1 MGIIHSQIFNLT
13 KYRYL
18 NLNTISAGDL
28 IAERIV
34 GKGMASTAEGASGED
49 AIRASGGKM
58 PLRIITAAAIFD
70 GHDAAI
76 GIFRRIFQSRG
87 CEVIHLGH
95 DRGADEVARA
105 AIQEDAHAIA
115 ITSYQ
120 GGAVEMFTHTKQLL
134 DAAGFEHIFLCGG
147 GGGTILPHE
156 IRLLRDEGIARIYSP
171 DDGRSMGLTGM
182 VEEAMETAAKIDLL
196 DNSRYAMLNGLIDA
210 SDHGAVAKLLTL
222 AENGEEELYRTVLE
236 TIRSRSK
243 ENECPVIGLTG
254 TGGAGKSSLTDEL
267 MLRIQRDNPGLK
279 IALLATD
286 PTRKRTGGAL
296 LGDRIR
302 MNSLANDNL
311 FMRSFAS
318 RDSGRELAN
327 CIGRAIETCQAVGF
341 DLIICETSGIG
352 QGDDAIT
359 EVADVSMYVTT
370 REYGAPS
377 QLEKL
382 AALDFADLVVLNK
395 FDRAGA
401 EDALAEIRKQVK
413 RNHESWDATDES
425 LPVIPTIASQFADAG
440 VDLLW
445 ERLATLLNK
454 RMETTLVAAEPIL
467 GEDGLPERN
476 APIPPERQGY
486 LAEVAASVRNYHQ
499 DAETVA
505 DKIRLVQQLEAAAK
519 RMEDGGKLSAA
530 IELKD
535 DANDLR
541 KEIPKEAWNALEEFD
556 AYAAAYRS
564 GEASYTVR
572 GREIPVET
580 TTRTL
585 SGLDLPKV
593 ALPETKDRG
602 DLYRWIAKEN
612 RPGTFPFT
620 AGVFPFKR
628 RDELPVRMF
637 AGEGSAERTNK
648 RFHFLCTDQP
658 FNRLSTA
665 FDSPSLYG
673 RDPDER
679 LDIFG
684 KVCESGVSI
693 STVDEMDRLFE
704 GFDLCDPNTSVSM
717 TINGNYWWHLAAFFT
732 VAIRQQM
739 RIFATENGR
748 EPTKDEVE
756 EIRARTLSTVRGTVQ
771 ADQLKES
778 MGQNTLVLN
787 LDTALKL
794 MGDVAEFYVDNEVRN
809 HYFVSIS
816 GYHIAEA
823 GANPI
828 TQAALTLSNGLTYV
842 ELFRSR
848 GLDANKFL
856 RNFSWFFSNGMD
868 PEYSVIGRV
877 SRRIWSIAMREMYD
891 VDERGQK
898 LKYHIQS
905 SGRSLHAQEY
915 TWNDYRTTMQALY
928 ALADNAN
935 SLHTNSRDEAF
946 GTPTEDTVRDAVAIQ
961 LILSREYGWLQNEN
975 PLQGSFVAE
984 WLTDHV
990 EEEILGI
997 FEEMHRRGGVL
1008 GSLEVNYQRN
1018 RIQDESMLYEHKKHD
1033 GTLPIIGVNTFTD
1046 PEAEALNADNAD
1058 SFDMDVTRS
1067 DENEKRMVIERN
1079 RKFQDDHAE
1088 ESEAGIAR
1096 LKKVAREGGNLFEAM
1111 MDVVEHCTVGQV
1123 TQALFETGGKF
1134 RRNM

>member
-1 MGIIHSQIFNLT
+1 MT
-13 KYRYL
+13 
-18 NLNTISAGDL
+18 
-28 IAERIV
+28 
-34 GKGMASTAEGASGED
+34 SGSGSMPDES

-95 DRGADEVARA
+95 DRGADEVAQA

-120 GGAVEMFTHTKQLL
+120 GGAVEMFTHTKQIL
-134 DAAGFEHIFLCGG
+134 DASGFEHVFLCGG
-147 GGGTILPHE
+147 GGGTILPGE
-156 IRLLRDEGIARIYSP
+156 IRDLRDSGTARIYSP
-171 DDGRSMGLTGM
+171 DDGRNMGLVGM
-182 VEEAMETAAKIDLL
+182 VENAMKTAAETDLL
-196 DNSRYAMLNGLIDA
+196 DSARFADLSSPVDA
-210 SDHGAVAKLLTL
+210 SNHSAVAKLLTL
-222 AENGEEELYRTVLE
+222 AENGEIQEFHSKLE
-236 TIRSRSK
+236 QCRSRNK
-243 ENECPVIGLTG
+243 DEECPVIGLTG

-279 IALLATD
+279 VALLATD
-286 PTRKRTGGAL
+286 PTRKKTGGAL

-302 MNSLANDNL
+302 MNSLSNQNL

-318 RDSGRELAN
+318 RDSGKELAN
-327 CIGRAIETCQAVGF
+327 CIGRAIEVCRAVGF
-341 DLIICETSGIG
+341 DLVLCETSGIG
-352 QGDDAIT
+352 QGNDAIT
-359 EVADVSMYVTT
+359 EVSDISMYVTT

-395 FDRAGA
+395 FDRPGA

-413 RNHESWDATDES
+413 RNREDWEASDQS
-425 LPVIPTIASQFADAG
+425 LPVVPTIASQFADAG
-440 VDLLW
+440 VDQLW
-445 ERLATLLNK
+445 YRLVELLNEK
-454 RMETTLVAAEPIL
+454 MEENFLASEPNL
-467 GEDGLPERN
+467 DDDGLPKRN

-486 LAEVAASVRNYHQ
+486 LAEVSSTIRNYHSTAKRI
-499 DAETVA
+499 AEKV
-505 DKIRLVQQLEAAAK
+505 RLVQQLSTSSE
-519 RMEDGGKLSAA
+519 RMLEIGKESA
-530 IELKD
+530 
-535 DANDLR
+535 ANDLLEELESV
-541 KEIPKEAWNALEEFD
+541 KNEIPRHVWDSLDEFD
-556 AYAAAYRS
+556 EYAKAYRS
-564 GEASYTVR
+564 GQASYTVR
-572 GREIPVET
+572 GKQIPVDT
-580 TTRTL
+580 TSTTL
-585 SGLDLPKV
+585 SGIEMPKV
-593 ALPETKDRG
+593 ALPETNDRG
-602 DLYRWIAKEN
+602 DLYEWIAKEN
-612 RPGTFPFT
+612 RPGSFPFT
-620 AGVFPFKR
+620 GGVFPFKR
-628 RDELPVRMF
+628 KDELPVRMF
-637 AGEGSAERTNK
+637 AGEGSSERTNK

-732 VAIRQQM
+732 VAIRQQI
-739 RIFATENGR
+739 RKFEQNNGR
-748 EPTKDEVE
+748 EPDVKEKA
-756 EIRARTLSTVRGTVQ
+756 EIRAKTLSTVRGTVQ

-842 ELFRSR
+842 ELFRAR
-848 GLDANKFL
+848 GLDPNKFL

-877 SRRIWSIAMREMYD
+877 CRRIWAISMKKMYG
-891 VDERGQK
+891 VDDRGQK

-946 GTPTEDTVRDAVAIQ
+946 GTPTEETVRDAVAIQ

-975 PLQGSFVAE
+975 PLQGSFIAG

-990 EEEILGI
+990 EEEILRV

-1033 GTLPIIGVNTFTD
+1033 GSLPIIGVNTFTD
-1046 PEAEALNADNAD
+1046 PEAEALTADNAD
-1058 SFDMDVTRS
+1058 AFDMDVTRS
-1067 DENEKRMVIERN
+1067 DETEKKMVIERN
-1079 RKFQDDHAE
+1079 KSFQIEH
-1088 ESEAGIAR
+1088 SEAAKQGIDKLKEAAR
-1096 LKKVAREGGNLFEAM
+1096 NGENLFSVM
-1111 MDVVEHCTVGQV
+1111 MEIVEHCTVGQV
-1123 TQALFETGGKF
+1123 TKALFETGGKF

>member
-1 MGIIHSQIFNLT
+1 
-13 KYRYL
+13 
-18 NLNTISAGDL
+18 
-28 IAERIV
+28 
-34 GKGMASTAEGASGED
+34 MASDSGSSPD
-49 AIRASGGKM
+49 GPAIRASGGKM

-95 DRGADEVARA
+95 DRGADEVAQA

-120 GGAVEMFTHTKQLL
+120 GGAVEMFTHTKQIL
-134 DAAGFEHIFLCGG
+134 DASGFEHVFLCGG
-147 GGGTILPHE
+147 GGGTILPGE
-156 IRLLRDEGIARIYSP
+156 IRDLRDSGIARIYSP
-171 DDGRSMGLTGM
+171 DDGRDLGLVGM
-182 VEEAMETAAKIDLL
+182 VENAMETASQIDLL
-196 DNSRYAMLNGLIDA
+196 ESSRYSDLSGPVDA
-210 SDHGAVAKLLTL
+210 SNHGAVAKLLTL
-222 AENGEEELYRTVLE
+222 AENGDDKLFNSKLEEC
-236 TIRSRSK
+236 RSRK
-243 ENECPVIGLTG
+243 LGNGCPVIGLTG

-286 PTRKRTGGAL
+286 PTRKKTGGAL

-302 MNSLANDNL
+302 MNSLANEHL

-318 RDSGRELAN
+318 RDSGKELAN
-327 CIGRAIETCQAVGF
+327 CIGRAIDVCRAVGF
-341 DLIICETSGIG
+341 DLILCETSGIG
-352 QGDDAIT
+352 QGNDAIT
-359 EVADVSMYVTT
+359 EVADISMYVTT

-395 FDRAGA
+395 FDRPGA

-413 RNHESWDATDES
+413 RNREDWDASNES
-425 LPVIPTIASQFADAG
+425 LPVVPTIASQFADAG
-440 VDLLW
+440 VDQLW
-445 ERLATLLNK
+445 HRLVELLNS
-454 RMETTLVAAEPIL
+454 RMDTNFVASEPKL
-467 GEDGLPERN
+467 GDDGLPKRN
-476 APIPPERQGY
+476 TPIPPERQGY
-486 LAEVAASVRNYHQ
+486 LAEVASTVRDYHASAQ
-499 DAETVA
+499 GIAEKV
-505 DKIRLVQQLEAAAK
+505 RLVQQLSSSSERMEEIGKLEAAA
-519 RMEDGGKLSAA
+519 DL
-530 IELKD
+530 
-535 DANDLR
+535 ANEAQSLR
-541 KEIPKEAWNALEEFD
+541 DEIPENVWQALDDFD
-556 AYAAAYRS
+556 EYAKAYRS
-564 GEASYTVR
+564 GQASYTVR
-572 GREIPVET
+572 GKEIPVDT
-580 TTRTL
+580 TSSTL
-585 SGLDLPKV
+585 SGIQMPKV
-593 ALPETKDRG
+593 ALPDTYDRG
-602 DLYRWIAKEN
+602 ELFEWIAKEN
-612 RPGTFPFT
+612 RPGSFPFT
-620 AGVFPFKR
+620 GGVFPFKR
-628 RDELPVRMF
+628 KDELPVRMF
-637 AGEGSAERTNK
+637 AGEGSSERTNK

-732 VAIRQQM
+732 VAIRQQI
-739 RIFATENGR
+739 RIFESEKGR
-748 EPTKDEVE
+748 APNEKETA
-756 EIRARTLSTVRGTVQ
+756 EIRAQTLSTVRGTVQ

-794 MGDVAEFYVDNEVRN
+794 MGDVAEFYVNNEVRN

-842 ELFRSR
+842 ELFRAR
-848 GLDANKFL
+848 GLDPNKFL

-877 SRRIWSIAMREMYD
+877 CRRIWAISMREMYG

-946 GTPTEDTVRDAVAIQ
+946 GTPTEETVRDAVAIQ

-975 PLQGSFVAE
+975 PLQGSFIAE

-990 EEEILGI
+990 EEEILKV

-1033 GTLPIIGVNTFTD
+1033 GSLPIIGVNTFTD
-1046 PEAEALNADNAD
+1046 PDAEALTADNAD
-1058 SFDMDVTRS
+1058 AFNMDVTRS
-1067 DENEKRMVIERN
+1067 DEQEKKMVIQRN
-1079 RKFQDDHAE
+1079 RDFQQEH
-1088 ESEAGIAR
+1088 SEAAEDGLQKLKDAAR
-1096 LKKVAREGGNLFEAM
+1096 NGENLFSVM
-1111 MDVVEHCTVGQV
+1111 MEIVEHCTVGQV
-1123 TQALFETGGKF
+1123 TNALFETGGKF

>member
-1 MGIIHSQIFNLT
+1 
-13 KYRYL
+13 
-18 NLNTISAGDL
+18 
-28 IAERIV
+28 
-34 GKGMASTAEGASGED
+34 MASDSGSSPD
-49 AIRASGGKM
+49 GPAIRASGGKM

-120 GGAVEMFTHTKQLL
+120 GGAVEMFTHTKQIL
-134 DAAGFEHIFLCGG
+134 DASGFEHVFLCGG
-147 GGGTILPHE
+147 GGGTILPGE
-156 IRLLRDEGIARIYSP
+156 IRDLRDSGIARIYSP
-171 DDGRSMGLTGM
+171 DDGRDLGLVGM
-182 VEEAMETAAKIDLL
+182 VENAMETASQINLL
-196 DNSRYAMLNGLIDA
+196 DSSRYSDLSDPIDA
-210 SDHGAVAKLLTL
+210 SNHGAVAKLLTL
-222 AENGEEELYRTVLE
+222 AENGDDKLFKSKLEEC
-236 TIRSRSK
+236 RSRK
-243 ENECPVIGLTG
+243 QGNGCPVIGLTG

-286 PTRKRTGGAL
+286 PTRKKTGGAL

-302 MNSLANDNL
+302 MNSLANDHL

-318 RDSGRELAN
+318 RDSGKELAN
-327 CIGRAIETCQAVGF
+327 CIGRAIDVCRAVGF
-341 DLIICETSGIG
+341 DLILCETSGIG
-352 QGDDAIT
+352 QGNDAIT
-359 EVADVSMYVTT
+359 EVADISMYVTT

-395 FDRAGA
+395 FDRPGA

-413 RNHESWDATDES
+413 RNREEWDASNES
-425 LPVIPTIASQFADAG
+425 LPVVPTIASQFADAG
-440 VDLLW
+440 VDQLW
-445 ERLATLLNK
+445 HRLVGLLNS
-454 RMETTLVAAEPIL
+454 RMNTNFVAAEPNL
-467 GEDGLPERN
+467 GDDGLPKRN

-486 LAEVAASVRNYHQ
+486 LAEVASTVREYHSSAQ
-499 DAETVA
+499 GIAEKV
-505 DKIRLVQQLEAAAK
+505 RLVQQLSSSSERMKEIGKLEAAA
-519 RMEDGGKLSAA
+519 
-530 IELKD
+530 
-535 DANDLR
+535 DLADEAQSLR
-541 KEIPKEAWNALEEFD
+541 NEIPENVWQALNEFD
-556 AYAAAYRS
+556 GYAKAYRS
-564 GEASYTVR
+564 GQASYTVR
-572 GREIPVET
+572 GKEIPVET
-580 TTRTL
+580 TSSTL
-585 SGLDLPKV
+585 SGIEMPKV
-593 ALPETKDRG
+593 ALPETNDRG
-602 DLYRWIAKEN
+602 ELFQWIAKEN
-612 RPGTFPFT
+612 RPGSFPFT
-620 AGVFPFKR
+620 GGVFPFKR
-628 RDELPVRMF
+628 KDELPVRMF
-637 AGEGSAERTNK
+637 AGEGSSERTNK

-693 STVDEMDRLFE
+693 STVDEMDRLFD
-704 GFDLCDPNTSVSM
+704 GFNLCDPNTSVSM

-732 VAIRQQM
+732 VAIRQQI
-739 RIFATENGR
+739 RIFESERGR
-748 EPTKDEVE
+748 SPNEKETA
-756 EIRARTLSTVRGTVQ
+756 EIRAQTLSTVRGTVQ

-842 ELFRSR
+842 ELFRAR
-848 GLDANKFL
+848 GLDPNKFL

-877 SRRIWSIAMREMYD
+877 CRRIWAISMREMYG

-946 GTPTEDTVRDAVAIQ
+946 GTPTEETVRDAVAIQ

-975 PLQGSFVAE
+975 PLQGSFIAE

-990 EEEILGI
+990 EEEILKV

-1033 GTLPIIGVNTFTD
+1033 GSLPIIGVNTFTD
-1046 PEAEALNADNAD
+1046 PDAEALTADNAD
-1058 SFDMDVTRS
+1058 AFDMDVTRS
-1067 DENEKRMVIERN
+1067 DEEEKKMVIERN
-1079 RKFQDDHAE
+1079 RDFQEKH
-1088 ESEAGIAR
+1088 SEAAEKGLQKLKDAAR
-1096 LKKVAREGGNLFEAM
+1096 NGDNLFSVM
-1111 MDVVEHCTVGQV
+1111 MEIVEHCTVGQV
-1123 TQALFETGGKF
+1123 TNALFETGGKF

>member
-1 MGIIHSQIFNLT
+1 
-13 KYRYL
+13 
-18 NLNTISAGDL
+18 
-28 IAERIV
+28 
-34 GKGMASTAEGASGED
+34 MASDSGSSPD
-49 AIRASGGKM
+49 GPAIRASGGKM

-95 DRGADEVARA
+95 DRGADEVAQA

-120 GGAVEMFTHTKQLL
+120 GGAVEMFTHTKQIL
-134 DAAGFEHIFLCGG
+134 DASGFEHVFLCGG
-147 GGGTILPHE
+147 GGGTILPGE
-156 IRLLRDEGIARIYSP
+156 IRDLRDSGIARIYSP
-171 DDGRSMGLTGM
+171 DDGRDLGLVGM
-182 VEEAMETAAKIDLL
+182 VENAMETASQIDLL
-196 DNSRYAMLNGLIDA
+196 ESSRYSDLSGPVDA
-210 SDHGAVAKLLTL
+210 SNHGAVAKLLTL
-222 AENGEEELYRTVLE
+222 AENGDDKLFNSKLEEC
-236 TIRSRSK
+236 RSRTLG
-243 ENECPVIGLTG
+243 NGCPVIGLTG

-286 PTRKRTGGAL
+286 PTRKKTGGAL

-302 MNSLANDNL
+302 MNSLANEHL

-318 RDSGRELAN
+318 RDSGKELAN
-327 CIGRAIETCQAVGF
+327 CIGRAIDVCRAVGF
-341 DLIICETSGIG
+341 DLILCETSGIG
-352 QGDDAIT
+352 QGNDAIT
-359 EVADVSMYVTT
+359 EVADISMYVTT

-395 FDRAGA
+395 FDRPGA

-413 RNHESWDATDES
+413 RNREDWDASNES
-425 LPVIPTIASQFADAG
+425 LPVVPTIASQFADAG
-440 VDLLW
+440 VDQLW
-445 ERLATLLNK
+445 HRLVELLNS
-454 RMETTLVAAEPIL
+454 RMDTNFVASEPNL
-467 GEDGLPERN
+467 GDDGLPKRN
-476 APIPPERQGY
+476 TPIPPERQGY
-486 LAEVAASVRNYHQ
+486 LAEVASTVRDYHASAQ
-499 DAETVA
+499 GIAEKV
-505 DKIRLVQQLEAAAK
+505 RLVQQLSSSSERMEEIGKLEAAA
-519 RMEDGGKLSAA
+519 DL
-530 IELKD
+530 
-535 DANDLR
+535 ANEAQSLR
-541 KEIPKEAWNALEEFD
+541 DEIPENVWQALDDFD
-556 AYAAAYRS
+556 EYAKAYRS
-564 GEASYTVR
+564 GQASYTVR
-572 GREIPVET
+572 GKEIPVDT
-580 TTRTL
+580 TSSTL
-585 SGLDLPKV
+585 SGIQMPKV
-593 ALPETKDRG
+593 ALPNTHDRG
-602 DLYRWIAKEN
+602 ELFEWIAKEN
-612 RPGTFPFT
+612 RPGSFPFT
-620 AGVFPFKR
+620 GGVFPFKR
-628 RDELPVRMF
+628 KDELPVRMF
-637 AGEGSAERTNK
+637 AGEGSSERTNK

-732 VAIRQQM
+732 VAIRQQI
-739 RIFATENGR
+739 RIFESEKGR
-748 EPTKDEVE
+748 APNEKETA
-756 EIRARTLSTVRGTVQ
+756 EIRAQTLSTVRGTVQ

-842 ELFRSR
+842 ELFRAR
-848 GLDANKFL
+848 GLDPNKFL

-877 SRRIWSIAMREMYD
+877 CRRIWAISMREMYG

-946 GTPTEDTVRDAVAIQ
+946 GTPTEETVRDAVAIQ

-975 PLQGSFVAE
+975 PLQGSFIAE

-990 EEEILGI
+990 EEEILKV

-1033 GTLPIIGVNTFTD
+1033 GSLPIIGVNTFTD
-1046 PEAEALNADNAD
+1046 PDAEALTADNAD
-1058 SFDMDVTRS
+1058 AFNMDVTRS
-1067 DENEKRMVIERN
+1067 DEQEKKMVIQRN
-1079 RKFQDDHAE
+1079 RDFQQEH
-1088 ESEAGIAR
+1088 SEAAEDGLQKLKDAAR
-1096 LKKVAREGGNLFEAM
+1096 NGENLFSVM
-1111 MDVVEHCTVGQV
+1111 MEIVEHCTVGQV
-1123 TQALFETGGKF
+1123 TNALFETGGKF